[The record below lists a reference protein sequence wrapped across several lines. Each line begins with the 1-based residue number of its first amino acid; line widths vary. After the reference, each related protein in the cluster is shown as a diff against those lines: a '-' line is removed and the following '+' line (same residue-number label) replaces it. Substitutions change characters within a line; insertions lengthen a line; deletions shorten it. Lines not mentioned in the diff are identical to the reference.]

1 MAQARLEIKA
11 TADTTQATRAL
22 KDLSIQGVNVAN
34 ALAEKSRESIKSI
47 IGAFNPLTVV
57 GAAVA
62 NIVNRLIDGVV
73 DFGKRM
79 LNFKQAYAE
88 LGEDIAKTAQTLK
101 TTTSEAVRLEAA
113 ANAAGVSAKAYA
125 EALENIKSGKTTLA
139 EQAEAWERIAGASK
153 VAASQKE
160 ALAGIIAQGQQRRQ
174 ERLGRTEQI
183 GAILGGLGVH
193 GEIAQTFFQ
202 EILNGRTA
210 SITGK
215 DYIRRAQALGVP
227 VMSLGRDTDSM
238 QVAIESLNGFIA
250 ERLRGEA
257 ERLRGEDMQREA
269 QKAQE
274 AATAKAETA
283 RDVDTY
289 KYARQLV
296 DAGMTLDKALHAIAQ
311 LEGRMFG
318 EVEASYANGERNAYT
333 PRERLLMRAKSD
345 NEEAIR
351 QYEEEQKEIREDEER
366 KRREAD
372 EKRKADEKRQ
382 KEASDREAKEEER
395 QGKIADVKEWARL
408 AREEAQGSYRGGY
421 DNSFGLMAGADSWD
435 VSEMAPP
442 SHALRRSPGPRGR
455 SRPPPSRGSV
465 CRGRTGWRGGACRRR
480 RDPGRRGCRRRGWR

>member
-34 ALAEKSRESIKSI
+34 ALAEKSRASIKSI

-183 GAILGGLGVH
+183 GAILGGLGVVFSH
-193 GEIAQTFFQ
+193 
-202 EILNGRTA
+202 
-210 SITGK
+210 
-215 DYIRRAQALGVP
+215 P
-227 VMSLGRDTDSM
+227 V
-238 QVAIESLNGFIA
+238 
-250 ERLRGEA
+250 
-257 ERLRGEDMQREA
+257 
-269 QKAQE
+269 
-274 AATAKAETA
+274 
-283 RDVDTY
+283 
-289 KYARQLV
+289 
-296 DAGMTLDKALHAIAQ
+296 
-311 LEGRMFG
+311 
-318 EVEASYANGERNAYT
+318 
-333 PRERLLMRAKSD
+333 
-345 NEEAIR
+345 
-351 QYEEEQKEIREDEER
+351 
-366 KRREAD
+366 
-372 EKRKADEKRQ
+372 
-382 KEASDREAKEEER
+382 
-395 QGKIADVKEWARL
+395 
-408 AREEAQGSYRGGY
+408 
-421 DNSFGLMAGADSWD
+421 
-435 VSEMAPP
+435 
-442 SHALRRSPGPRGR
+442 
-455 SRPPPSRGSV
+455 
-465 CRGRTGWRGGACRRR
+465 
-480 RDPGRRGCRRRGWR
+480 